1 MRAAILFAVSVLAAG
16 ATPFNAQSAP
26 SLSIKEVVA
35 RAGRFAEQQRDA
47 LTSVRADEHY
57 SQELQFHD
65 LTLVHRRQLESEVAF
80 VQLSDSAEWLAFRNV
95 RSVDGVDTGTD
106 PARLEKLFREGAAS
120 NQGRRIAEENAI
132 YNIGRLYRTFNIP
145 TFALHILMPQNSQR
159 FSFKKIA
166 ERQLGVDRVWEI
178 EYDERQRP
186 TIVRSLDGR
195 RVPIKGRLW
204 IVPEEGRLVRA
215 TLHASVPVTSE
226 LEFEW
231 RHDANLNVWVPS
243 EMRERYRRI
252 LYEKSPPRHPRYYD
266 IVSRATYDNYR
277 RFGVDVR
284 IR

>member
-1 MRAAILFAVSVLAAG
+1 MRASSLLAVIVLAAG
-16 ATPFNAQSAP
+16 GAPFNAQSSHSP
-26 SLSIKEVVA
+26 SVKEVIA

-65 LTLVHRRQLESEVAF
+65 LTLTERRQLESEVAF
-80 VQLSDSAEWLAFRNV
+80 VRLSDSDEWLAFRNV
-95 RSVDGVDTGTD
+95 LRVDGVDTGTD

-159 FSFKKIA
+159 FSFKKISESQA
-166 ERQLGVDRVWEI
+166 GGEGVWEI
-178 EYDERQRP
+178 EYEERERP

-195 RVPIKGRLW
+195 RIPIKGRMW
-204 IVPEEGRLVRA
+204 IVPAEGRLVRA

-231 RHDANLNVWVPS
+231 RHDPNLNAWVPS

-252 LYEKSPPRHPRYYD
+252 LYEKSPPRQPRYYD
-266 IVSRATYDNYR
+266 IISRATYGNYR
-277 RFGVDVR
+277 RFGVDVK